1 MLGWHKLWETYRA
14 CLRQQQVDTT
24 VPERLPD
31 LIAETNAFE
40 NIIVQDG
47 NIPVGFWPEGSFL
60 RPCFTFAA
68 LFISQCRSTSPFG
81 RTATVD
87 GL

>member
-1 MLGWHKLWETYRA
+1 MQGWHKLWETYRA

-47 NIPVGFWPEGSFL
+47 NIPVGFWPEGYFVFVSLLLRCLFL
-60 RPCFTFAA
+60 E
-68 LFISQCRSTSPFG
+68 CRSTSPFG